1 MIRVTLARD
10 TRIAYK
16 AGENIEVSPELF
28 KLLVETGSVE
38 ADPEVADETLTEAE
52 TPEKPKRTRKK

>member
-1 MIRVTLARD
+1 MMRVTLARD

-16 AGENIEVSPELF
+16 AGDTIEVSPDLY

-38 ADPEVADETLTEAE
+38 AAPEVADEMLTEAE